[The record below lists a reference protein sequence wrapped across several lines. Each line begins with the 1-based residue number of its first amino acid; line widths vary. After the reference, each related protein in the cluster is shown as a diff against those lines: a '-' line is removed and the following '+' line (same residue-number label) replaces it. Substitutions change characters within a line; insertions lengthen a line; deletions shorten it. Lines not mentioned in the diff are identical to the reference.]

1 MLGRPPVPTALKVL
15 HGNPGEY
22 PLKNE
27 PKVRVYLPT
36 APGWMSDEAKE
47 IFNSKAKEL
56 YDMKVL
62 TQADVE
68 TLAVWADMMGQYIQ
82 VSQQIRKEGMV
93 FYKQKIDGNGLERLE
108 PERNPNIVTLEK
120 LRSELRHYSS
130 LLGTNPSA
138 RTRLQVIDVK
148 EDEFDSFLRKN
159 DRKVG

>member
-1 MLGRPPVPTALKVL
+1 MNPPKPTALRIL
-15 HGNPGEY
+15 EGNPGRR
-22 PLKNE
+22 PLPANE
-27 PKVRVYLPT
+27 PAVRIYLPD
-36 APGWMSDEAKE
+36 APEWMSDEAKE
-47 IFNSKAKEL
+47 IFNNKAREL

-62 TQADVE
+62 SQSDVE
-68 TLAVWADMMGQYIQ
+68 VLAVWADMMGQYIQ
-82 VSQQIRKEGMV
+82 MSKQVRNEGFV
-93 FYKQKIDGNGLERLE
+93 FYKQKIDSNGLERME

-120 LRSELRHYSS
+120 LRSELRQYSN